1 MSHDDQTMSV
11 ILNRAGQSTYYG
23 FDSDDI
29 VRFGAATLSG
39 NELLIPANSVTVVEL
54 DAVVQPPPRDQDS
67 DCLIVDNFS
76 INETYFIGLDLTNTC
91 DKEIHY
97 PGVNTSVDNPLVS
110 GFYDDS
116 EWFYMLAP
124 NMSYAMNWQL
134 IVNESIADNT
144 DITLTFAAT
153 ILGCSDD
160 DNSSQW
166 HYCPTSSLSH
176 SFIVNSIGNQDN
188 DTDDEPASIPGC
200 MDALAINFDSSATED
215 DGSCQY
221 PPEPI
226 PGCTNST
233 ATNFDADATEDDGTC
248 QFADNNQIDEADNIT
263 DSQNETIEPIDVD
276 DTQNGDEPTNNSD
289 LIEDNAISSE
299 ADEKSS
305 MSDFVRNGL
314 AVAVF
319 CGLVILFITVMR
331 KP

>member
-1 MSHDDQTMSV
+1 M
-11 ILNRAGQSTYYG
+11 
-23 FDSDDI
+23 
-29 VRFGAATLSG
+29 
-39 NELLIPANSVTVVEL
+39 
-54 DAVVQPPPRDQDS
+54 
-67 DCLIVDNFS
+67 
-76 INETYFIGLDLTNTC
+76 
-91 DKEIHY
+91 
-97 PGVNTSVDNPLVS
+97 
-110 GFYDDS
+110 
-116 EWFYMLAP
+116 
-124 NMSYAMNWQL
+124 
-134 IVNESIADNT
+134 
-144 DITLTFAAT
+144 TFAAT

-176 SFIVNSIGNQDN
+176 SFIVNPIENQDN

-200 MDALAINFDSSATED
+200 MDALAINFDSNATED

-289 LIEDNAISSE
+289 SIEDNAISSE